1 MKIMIINDSRAMRLF
16 LEDIVNSYFG
26 WQLIGSYSDASY
38 ALSVLENKKPDVI
51 LLDLEMPQM
60 DGFTFLE
67 RLGNARKYPTIITSN
82 YAIDGSE
89 IVNDALALGA
99 VDYIVPP
106 PSNNK
111 ADFAKFQLLL
121 RHKIIKASL
130 KSNRY
135 HLFSNNSE
143 SKPRIT

>member
-1 MKIMIINDSRAMRLF
+1 MIINDSKAMRLF

-26 WQLIGSYSDASY
+26 WQLIGSYSDATF

-51 LLDLEMPQM
+51 LLDLEMPTM

-67 RLGNARKYPTIITSN
+67 RLDNAGKYPAIITST

-106 PSNNK
+106 QSNSQ
-111 ADFAKFQLLL
+111 ADFDKFKLLL
-121 RHKIIKASL
+121 RHKITKASL

-135 HLFSNNSE
+135 HLFSNSSE
-143 SKPRIT
+143 SEPRIT